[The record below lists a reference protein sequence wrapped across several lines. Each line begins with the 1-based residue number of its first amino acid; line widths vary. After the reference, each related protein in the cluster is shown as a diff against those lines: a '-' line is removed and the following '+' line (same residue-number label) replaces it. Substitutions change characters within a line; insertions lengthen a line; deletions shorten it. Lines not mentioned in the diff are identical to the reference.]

1 MLEKYIDYIQYT
13 RCLSEYTVIY
23 YKKDLKKFEQYLSTI
38 WKTVEQPEDI
48 RLDDV
53 FEFTAWMNKSWLC
66 KKTISW
72 VLDGLRSYFHYL
84 GDVLELDVINPKRI
98 PSVKV
103 PEKNIG
109 FFSEEDKK
117 KIFAVVNNGFW
128 DREETQ
134 IRNKLMVYLF
144 LHLWLRC
151 VELTRIKVC
160 DIWENMQVIGKWGK
174 RRFVYLRPEILDMVY
189 LYLAKRK
196 KNSDYLFP
204 WYRGWHITTDQ
215 IANIFSMMSKV
226 AGVHIHSHKFRHTF
240 ATELLHIPWSNIYN
254 VARLLGHKNISTTQI
269 YLGTNNQELK
279 KLQFW
284 LKFY

>member
-1 MLEKYIDYIQYT
+1 MLQKYLDYIQYT

-23 YKKDLKKFEQYLSTI
+23 YRKDLKKFEQYLSGI

-48 RLDDV
+48 DLSDV
-53 FEFTAWMNKSWLC
+53 YEFTAWMNKSWLC

-72 VLDGLRSYFHYL
+72 ILDGVRSYFHYL
-84 GDVLELDVINPKRI
+84 SDILGMNVINAKKI
-98 PSVKV
+98 PAVKV

-117 KIFAVVNNGFW
+117 KIFDIVNQGFW
-128 DREETQ
+128 YKEETKL
-134 IRNKLMVYLF
+134 RNKLLVYLF

-189 LYLAKRK
+189 LYLGKRK
-196 KNSDYLFP
+196 RNSDYLFSG
-204 WYRGWHITTDQ
+204 YKGWHLTTDQ
-215 IANIFSMMSKV
+215 ISHVFAKMSKK
-226 AGVHIHSHKFRHTF
+226 AGIHIHSHKFRHTF
-240 ATELLHIPWSNIYN
+240 ATDLLHIPWSNIYN

-284 LKFY
+284 LKFC